1 MGRGANRALSKGIG
15 ITGNAIGS
23 ASARFAFPVDLR
35 PPYRALDASVG
46 QPGIG
51 HMAQQADV
59 AP

>member
-15 ITGNAIGS
+15 VAGNANGS
-23 ASARFAFPVDLR
+23 VSTRFAFPVGR
-35 PPYRALDASVG
+35 RTPYRALDAFVG
-46 QPGIG
+46 RPGIG